1 MPLPDVG
8 AKHSPPSFKD
18 RVSQQEAM
26 ICAFIAQHTLHLDLA
41 PHLVK
46 LAQALSSDHKA
57 LQTLSMERFS
67 TTYKLKHG
75 LHEVTRKRIV
85 NKMKMTPFS
94 INLDEATSN
103 SNKKR
108 VLNILVCFFDAD
120 LGKSVTHLYT
130 SIEMTTVNATTVHA
144 AVTGRFAEDGIPLEN
159 LMSSLSDSAAYM
171 RGCTNGYETKLREDA
186 PHLLEIDGDICHHI
200 HNITRQ
206 FSSQLDPE
214 NTLACLLDDI
224 HKDFVYSPDIKEH
237 FFAICKILGLPP
249 KQPKERVGHRWLS
262 LFDSSQSFEE
272 LADPLTILYFSWLS
286 VQDKVLYQKKICDIY
301 VKHQVSASGRH
312 AVMAIMSKL
321 KEKVKGM
328 SVLGKNRKERVCHKL
343 FDKRID
349 IELLTKAITSIF
361 PMFKKFILTFE
372 TKKPMVHKLYDE
384 VTDLFRTFLK
394 GFIKAQD
401 LRESGKKLMEFDVSD
416 KDKHLN
422 PKHVAVGKCESI
434 LITISKECAL
444 SFREK
449 LMTAYVTTAKYICR
463 KNYHLEILF

>member
-1 MPLPDVG
+1 MLKVPQTRLSSQDSFPVASKDVG

-120 LGKSVTHLYT
+120 L
-130 SIEMTTVNATTVHA
+130 
-144 AVTGRFAEDGIPLEN
+144 
-159 LMSSLSDSAAYM
+159 
-171 RGCTNGYETKLREDA
+171 
-186 PHLLEIDGDICHHI
+186 
-200 HNITRQ
+200 
-206 FSSQLDPE
+206 E

-422 PKHVAVGKCESI
+422 PKHVAVVFKLQRYPSVEKVVTACLSI
-434 LITISKECAL
+434 FSGPRVEQSFSIMNHIITSKTSSLNIKTYEAILCVKYMLLAQN
-444 SFREK
+444 
-449 LMTAYVTTAKYICR
+449 TTAIKLYSR
-463 KNYHLEILF
+463 SDAVFSL